1 MKRIKANM
9 GDLLAM
15 GADFYRSFRVKARG
29 TYGTAFVL
37 EKALTAEQTEKIKR
51 FKNVHI
57 GTSGCTYAPEIRHT
71 AVVLFDKCIK

>member
-15 GADFYRSFRVKARG
+15 GAGFYRSFRVKARG
-29 TYGTAFVL
+29 AYGTAFVL
-37 EKALTAEQTEKIKR
+37 EKALTAEQREKLGAFR
-51 FKNVHI
+51 NVHI